1 MFCTNCGV
9 QVKADFNFCSGCGF
23 PVKADATERN
33 QEYASEES
41 ASVFLAPSLSSV
53 GAKNL
58 SHAPKRMS
66 FYESVSFSWRNYA
79 KFDGRASR
87 SEFWYWILFDLVSSG
102 LIFGLAILGFFV
114 FDSSDENV
122 QIVSTIFSIY
132 WLALVVPTVARIVRR
147 LHDTNRSSSYLFFAL
162 IPLFGNVL
170 LITWLCS
177 KGEPVEN
184 RFGPSG
190 QTLESQTI
198 KESKAELIAAI
209 AIWVIVAFLLGV
221 IFANR

>member
-1 MFCTNCGV
+1 M
-9 QVKADFNFCSGCGF
+9 
-23 PVKADATERN
+23 
-33 QEYASEES
+33 
-41 ASVFLAPSLSSV
+41 
-53 GAKNL
+53 
-58 SHAPKRMS
+58 
-66 FYESVSFSWRNYA
+66 
-79 KFDGRASR
+79 
-87 SEFWYWILFDLVSSG
+87 
-102 LIFGLAILGFFV
+102 
-114 FDSSDENV
+114 

>member
-1 MFCTNCGV
+1 M
-9 QVKADFNFCSGCGF
+9 KADTTDKY
-23 PVKADATERN
+23 PR
-33 QEYASEES
+33 YASEKS
-41 ASVFLAPSLSSV
+41 ANVFLAPSLSSFA
-53 GAKNL
+53 AKHL
-58 SHAPKRMS
+58 SLAPKRMS
-66 FYESVSFSWRNYA
+66 FYETVNFSWRNYA

-102 LIFGLAILGFFV
+102 LVFGLAILGLFV
-114 FDSSDENV
+114 FDSSELNV

-147 LHDTNRSSSYLFFAL
+147 LHDTNRSSSYLLFAL
-162 IPLFGNVL
+162 IPLIGNVL

-190 QTLESQTI
+190 QTSESQTI

-209 AIWVIVAFLLGV
+209 AIWVIAAFLLGA